1 MKEFEILNK
10 LVFTN
15 NGKKVTVGYT
25 ISLGGNYICAVTEE
39 KAKSLGVVDIE
50 IVQYMDFTEVEVI
63 PISGN
68 KYAVIDNNSGFFE
81 DYKDIARDYFGDK
94 ILYYGYYFKPQYI
107 ISLNNESAL
116 KRMMLEAKNIYQD

>member
-10 LVFTN
+10 LIFN
-15 NGKKVTVGYT
+15 NNDEKVTIGYT
-25 ISLGGNYICAVTEE
+25 ISLGGNYTCAVTED
-39 KAKSLGVVDIE
+39 KAKELGVADIE
-50 IVQYMDFTEVEVI
+50 IVQYMSFNELEVV

-68 KYAVIDNNSGFFE
+68 KYALVENNSGFFE
-81 DYKDIARDYFGDK
+81 DYKDSARDYFGDK

-116 KRMMLEAKNIYQD
+116 KRIVLESKNIYQD

>member
-10 LVFTN
+10 LLFN
-15 NGKKVTVGYT
+15 NNDEKVTLGYT
-25 ISLGGNYICAVTEE
+25 ISLGGNYTCAVTED
-39 KAKSLGVVDIE
+39 KAKELGVADIE
-50 IVQYMDFTEVEVI
+50 IVQYMSFNELEVV

-68 KYAVIDNNSGFFE
+68 KYALVENNSGFFE
-81 DYKDIARDYFGDK
+81 DYKDSAKDYFGDK

-116 KRMMLEAKNIYQD
+116 KRIILESINIYQD

>member
-10 LVFTN
+10 LIFN
-15 NGKKVTVGYT
+15 NNDEKVTIGYT
-25 ISLGGNYICAVTEE
+25 ISLGGNYTCAVTED
-39 KAKSLGVVDIE
+39 KAKELGVADIE
-50 IVQYMDFTEVEVI
+50 IVQYMSFNELEVV

-68 KYAVIDNNSGFFE
+68 KYALVENNSGFFE
-81 DYKDIARDYFGDK
+81 DYKDSAKDYFGDK

-116 KRMMLEAKNIYQD
+116 KRIILESKNIYQD

>member
-10 LVFTN
+10 LIFN
-15 NGKKVTVGYT
+15 NNDEKVTIGYT
-25 ISLGGNYICAVTEE
+25 ISLGGNYTCAVTED
-39 KAKSLGVVDIE
+39 KAKELGVADIE
-50 IVQYMDFTEVEVI
+50 IVQYMSFNELEVV

-68 KYAVIDNNSGFFE
+68 KYALVENNSGFFE
-81 DYKDIARDYFGDK
+81 DYKDSAKDYFGDK

-116 KRMMLEAKNIYQD
+116 KRIVLESKNIYQD